1 MGKTLRVGLYLRVS
15 TADQTTDNQRIDL
28 ERVAAQRGWQVI
40 ETYIDHGVSGAK
52 GRELRPAFDRLCR
65 DAAGG
70 KLDLIAAWSI
80 DRIGRSLPHL
90 ATFLEELGTW
100 RVGLYLHQ
108 QQIDTSTAAG
118 RAFLQIA
125 GVFAEFERALIV
137 ERVNAGLQRAR
148 AHGTRSGRPIGR
160 PPVSAIVERRIRA
173 LRRKGFGKLR
183 IARELHCGVG
193 TVGRVLSEASPG

>member
-15 TADQTTDNQRIDL
+15 TAEQTTDNQRIDL
-28 ERVAAQRGWQVI
+28 ERVAAQRGWQVV
-40 ETYIDHGVSGAK
+40 ETYIDHGISGAK
-52 GRELRPAFDRLCR
+52 GRDQRPAFDRLCR

-70 KLDLIAAWSI
+70 KLDVIAAWSI

-90 ATFLEELGTW
+90 ATFLEELGAW

-160 PPVSAIVERRIRA
+160 PPVSSVVERRIRA

-193 TVGRVLSEASPG
+193 TVGRVLAEA